1 MLRKD
6 EKKKKNEVKPEFDF
20 SSYHEFDFSTYH
32 SLSEP
37 ELIFKIYR
45 TLFLFKKS
53 GKICQ

>member
-6 EKKKKNEVKPEFDF
+6 QKKNEVKPEFDF